1 MISPTTSLS
10 TASTSNLML
19 NADKKPVT
27 PDASQTKNDDE
38 FRKVFHQFVGTTMY
52 GQMLKSM
59 RATQE
64 KSPYFDGGRAE
75 EIFQSQ
81 LDEKLVDKISEASS
95 RTVSEPMF
103 KLMTI
108 NRQ

>member
-1 MISPTTSLS
+1 MISPTSSLP
-10 TASTSNLML
+10 TVAAPEKTPE
-19 NADKKPVT
+19 A
-27 PDASQTKNDDE
+27 PDAAKSKNDDE
-38 FRKVFHQFVGTTMY
+38 FRKVFHQFVGTTLY

-64 KSPYFDGGRAE
+64 KNPYFHGGKSE
-75 EIFQSQ
+75 EIFQSM
-81 LDEKLVDKISEASS
+81 LDEKLVDQLAESSS

-108 NRQ
+108 NRS

>member
-1 MISPTTSLS
+1 MISSVTSLS
-10 TASTSNLML
+10 STSTSNLL
-19 NADKKPVT
+19 HNTEKT
-27 PDASQTKNDDE
+27 PEAPNASQSKNDDE
-38 FRKVFHQFVGTTMY
+38 FRKVFHQFVGTTMF

-64 KSPYFDGGRAE
+64 KNPYFDGGRAE

-81 LDEKLVDKISEASS
+81 LDEKLVDKITEASS
-95 RTVSEPMF
+95 QTVSEPMF

>member
-1 MISPTTSLS
+1 MISAATSLS
-10 TASTSNLML
+10 SASNMALGTD
-19 NADKKPVT
+19 ATPEK
-27 PDASQTKNDDE
+27 PDASQSKNDDE
-38 FRKVFHQFVGTTMY
+38 FRKVFHQFVGTTLY

-64 KSPYFDGGRAE
+64 KSPYFDGGRGE
-75 EIFQSQ
+75 EIFQSL
-81 LDEKLVDKISEASS
+81 LDEKFVDKITEASS

>member
-10 TASTSNLML
+10 SASTSNLML
-19 NADKKPVT
+19 NADKTPEK
-27 PDASQTKNDDE
+27 PDASQSKDNDE

-81 LDEKLVDKISEASS
+81 LDEKLVDKITEASS
-95 RTVSEPMF
+95 KSVSDPMF

>member
-1 MISPTTSLS
+1 MISPIPSVSSAATS
-10 TASTSNLML
+10 AIQN
-19 NADKKPVT
+19 DKMPEA
-27 PDASQTKNDDE
+27 PDASRAKNDDE
-38 FRKVFHQFVGTTMY
+38 FRKVFHQFVGTTLY

-64 KSPYFDGGRAE
+64 KNPYFHGGRAE

-81 LDEKLVDKISEASS
+81 LDEKLVDQLTESSS
-95 RTVSEPMF
+95 RTVSDPMF

-108 NRQ
+108 NRS

>member
-10 TASTSNLML
+10 NVNLTI
-19 NADKKPVT
+19 NSEKTPEA
-27 PDASQTKNDDE
+27 PDASKSKNSDE
-38 FRKVFHQFVGTTMY
+38 FRKVFHQFVGMTLF

-59 RATQE
+59 RATQD
-64 KSPYFDGGRAE
+64 KNPYFHGGRAE

-81 LDEKLVDKISEASS
+81 LDEKLVDQITEASS
-95 RTVSEPMF
+95 RTISEPMF

-108 NRQ
+108 NRG

>member
-1 MISPTTSLS
+1 
-10 TASTSNLML
+10 ML
-19 NADKKPVT
+19 NADKMPEK
-27 PDASQTKNDDE
+27 PDASQSKDDSE

-81 LDEKLVDKISEASS
+81 LDEKLVDKITEASS
-95 RTVSEPMF
+95 KSVSDPMF

>member
-10 TASTSNLML
+10 SASTANMAI
-19 NADKKPVT
+19 NADKTPEK
-27 PDASQTKNDDE
+27 PDASKTKNDDE
-38 FRKVFHQFVGTTMY
+38 FRKVFHQFVGTTFF

-81 LDEKLVDKISEASS
+81 LDEKLVDKITEASS

-108 NRQ
+108 NRK

>member
-10 TASTSNLML
+10 SATNMAIQS
-19 NADKKPVT
+19 DKTPEA
-27 PDASQTKNDDE
+27 PDASQSKNDDE
-38 FRKVFHQFVGTTMY
+38 FRKVFHQFVGTTLY

-64 KSPYFDGGRAE
+64 KNPYFHGGRAE

-81 LDEKLVDKISEASS
+81 LDEKLVDQLTEASS

-108 NRQ
+108 NRK

>member
-10 TASTSNLML
+10 SASTSNLML
-19 NADKKPVT
+19 NADKST
-27 PDASQTKNDDE
+27 TAPDASQSKDDDE
-38 FRKVFHQFVGTTMY
+38 FRKVFHQFVGTTLY

-59 RATQE
+59 RATQQ
-64 KSPYFDGGRAE
+64 KNPYFDGGRAE

-81 LDEKLVDKISEASS
+81 LDEKLVDRITEASS
-95 RTVSEPMF
+95 KTVSEPMF